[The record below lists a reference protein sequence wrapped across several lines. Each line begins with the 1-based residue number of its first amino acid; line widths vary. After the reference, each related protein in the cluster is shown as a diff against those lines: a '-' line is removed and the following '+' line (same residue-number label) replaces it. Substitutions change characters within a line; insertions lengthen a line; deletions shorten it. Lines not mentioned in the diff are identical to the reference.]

1 MNNAV
6 EKYRNDHGLT
16 YAELGRLTG
25 YTRATVL
32 KHCRGD
38 LSVAG
43 KAAVRYHARL
53 GIPLTSL
60 CPDLFKEGAENAA

>member
-6 EKYRNDHGLT
+6 EKYRTDHGLT
-16 YAELGRLTG
+16 YAELGRRTG

-32 KHCRGD
+32 KHCRGE

-43 KAAVRYHARL
+43 KAALRYNAKL
-53 GIPLTSL
+53 GIPLSDL
-60 CPDLFKEGAENAA
+60 CPDLFPEETGRAA